1 MSDETDSRDRHPSL
15 PLTPIIA
22 DRLTELLDVWPREL
36 TFENLADAR
45 AADEQLYPR
54 TIEEHVGTRPFD
66 YFERDIAS
74 PDGTSIR
81 LACYRPSTCSGA
93 TPAFLYLHSGGLV
106 TGTRFAEDLRLLDL
120 ALGTGSSVVSVEYRL
135 APEHPFPAAIE
146 DCYAAWRWLSSGRP
160 ELDIDP
166 ARIVLVGE
174 SAGGGLAAALAILIS
189 ERGGP
194 QPVAQLLATPM
205 LDHRNDSPSVQ
216 QLDGI
221 GLWDKV
227 SNQTGWSAYLGSR
240 VGTDEV
246 PGHASPSSAE
256 ALAGLPPAFIDVG
269 DAEIFRDESVD
280 YARRLWL
287 AGVPAELHVWTGG
300 CHTFYALIPELP
312 LAQVVYE
319 SRLEWLRRTLVGTAR
334 EGASK
339 ANAS

>member
-1 MSDETDSRDRHPSL
+1 MSADTGSLHRYPPL

-36 TFENLADAR
+36 TFENLAETR
-45 AADEQLYPR
+45 AADEQLYAR
-54 TIEEHVGTRPFD
+54 TIEEHVGKRPFD
-66 YFERDIAS
+66 YFERDIAG
-74 PDGTSIR
+74 PDGTPIR
-81 LACYRPSTCSGA
+81 LACYRPSECSGA

-120 ALGTGSSVVSVEYRL
+120 ALGTGSSVISVEYRL

-146 DCYAAWRWLSSGRP
+146 DCYAAWNWLSSGP
-160 ELDIDP
+160 SELDVDR

-174 SAGGGLAAALAILIS
+174 SAGGGLAAALAILVRD
-189 ERGGP
+189 RGGP
-194 QPVAQLLATPM
+194 QPVGQLLATPM
-205 LDHRNDSPSVQ
+205 LDHRNNSPSVQ

-240 VGTDEV
+240 AGTDDV
-246 PGHASPSSAE
+246 PGHASPS
-256 ALAGLPPAFIDVG
+256 LAKVLVGLPPAFIDVG

-300 CHTFYALIPELP
+300 CHTFYSLIPEFP
-312 LAQVVYE
+312 LAQIVYE

-334 EGASK
+334 EGGSR
-339 ANAS
+339 